1 MRSRLGGCLFGCL
14 CQEPPLSLSNGLFG
28 GGPCRET
35 PRRRSFLNHPLLHHT
50 TTRLLRHLLF
60 RLLRLRPLVVVA
72 RVVVGVLPPPLRPAL
87 VHLVLTKPDEIKGK
101 DAKRLTAPS
110 DISPNIAFL
119 LSVESAFPLRLP
131 SPSPFISA
139 KSQ

>member
-1 MRSRLGGCLFGCL
+1 MTS
-14 CQEPPLSLSNGLFG
+14 
-28 GGPCRET
+28 
-35 PRRRSFLNHPLLHHT
+35 
-50 TTRLLRHLLF
+50 LLRHLLF

-87 VHLVLTKPDEIKGK
+87 VHLVLTKPDEIKRK
-101 DAKRLTAPS
+101 DTKSLTAPS

-119 LSVESAFPLRLP
+119 PSVESAFPLRLP